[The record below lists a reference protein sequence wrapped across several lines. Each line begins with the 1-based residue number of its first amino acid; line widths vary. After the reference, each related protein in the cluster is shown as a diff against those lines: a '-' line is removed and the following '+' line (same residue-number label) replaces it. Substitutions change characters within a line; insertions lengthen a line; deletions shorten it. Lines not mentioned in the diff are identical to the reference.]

1 MIPWIDII
9 VTAVT
14 ADRSLWHLERF
25 VSQDCEGMEGIAA
38 LPVKNGNNGWE
49 TWTGNRVKI
58 LSIMQTAVCNGWEMA
73 AERGPMFENGRLEIM
88 AVLVAT
94 ERGLKEM
101 IWEVYILFWGRVANT
116 MRRDKIRIPVV
127 CNRIFHESHGIG
139 FPINCMVLSL
149 TSISLLFR
157 NWL

>member
-1 MIPWIDII
+1 MILWIDII
-9 VTAVT
+9 VTAIT

-25 VSQDCEGMEGIAA
+25 VNQDCEGMEGIAA
-38 LPVKNGNNGWE
+38 LPVKKGNKGWE

-88 AVLVAT
+88 AILVAT

-101 IWEVYILFWGRVANT
+101 IWGSVHIILGQGCKNYETRQ
-116 MRRDKIRIPVV
+116 DKNS
-127 CNRIFHESHGIG
+127 CGIFH
-139 FPINCMVLSL
+139 
-149 TSISLLFR
+149 
-157 NWL
+157 